1 MATDAPQASGSPDS
15 RSPPTEAM
23 PSSVAGRYRIER
35 LLGKGGFGRV
45 YLAQHVNTGEHVALK
60 LLSEKLTEPEFI
72 ERFKREMRAP
82 AQIRSGHVVR
92 VLDADVAPELNGA
105 PFFVMELLSGKDLH
119 QRIKEAG
126 PLSADGVVW
135 VIGQIAKALSRAHD
149 LGLIH
154 RDLKP
159 ENIYLHQPP
168 DAPAMVKLLDFG
180 LVHSVQSAP
189 PPAGQLPPEPPLQQP
204 DLERA
209 PTLAAPPSPNITPR
223 LTATGAMLGTPLYM
237 APEQIDSVR
246 AETGPATDIWALGM
260 IAFEL
265 LVGRSYW
272 PEASPMRVYA
282 NILAGRL
289 VPPSERSQN
298 LPPRF
303 DEWFARACAMLPAER
318 FPNVNAQAQALAAAL
333 DVAPQWLQR
342 LEPPWSRSDDE
353 SPVASGAELSVE
365 VGISAGNAAGPGRR
379 SLGSAG
385 SSRREAVGPATA
397 RINRRN
403 REGEPEANRGKRS
416 LFVLLVLLLVIGA
429 GLVLRGAML
438 STRPPP
444 PVSPPSTPEVPGPPE
459 PLPSPPEPPVKV
471 SQPEPPASIQG
482 KPSPKPKGSHPRKH
496 GHSDPGG
503 KARPRG
509 EYVPAAP

>member
-1 MATDAPQASGSPDS
+1 MATDAPKASGPPAS
-15 RSPPTEAM
+15 SPPADAM

-126 PLSADGVVW
+126 PMSPEGVVW

-149 LGLIH
+149 LGLVH

-159 ENIYLHQPP
+159 ENIYLHQPA

-180 LVHSVQSAP
+180 LVHSVQSAQ
-189 PPAGQLPPEPPLQQP
+189 PPAGESASAPPPPQP
-204 DLERA
+204 ELERA
-209 PTLAAPPSPNITPR
+209 PTLAAPPAPNITPR

-237 APEQIDSVR
+237 APEQIDSAR
-246 AETGPATDIWALGM
+246 AETGPSTDIWALGM

-289 VPPSERSQN
+289 VPPSERSPN

-303 DEWFARACAMLPAER
+303 DAWFARSCAMLPADR
-318 FPNVNAQAQALAAAL
+318 FPNVNAQAQALADAV
-333 DVAPQWLQR
+333 DVAPHWLQR

-353 SPVASGAELSVE
+353 PAATPGEKPSVE
-365 VGISAGNAAGPGRR
+365 VRMSAGGPSAPGDMQTSARGAGGQ
-379 SLGSAG
+379 
-385 SSRREAVGPATA
+385 ATG
-397 RINRRN
+397 RINRRAHD
-403 REGEPEANRGKRS
+403 EAAEQRGGQRS
-416 LFVLLVLLLVIGA
+416 VLVLLFL
-429 GLVLRGAML
+429 LLL
-438 STRPPP
+438 
-444 PVSPPSTPEVPGPPE
+444 
-459 PLPSPPEPPVKV
+459 
-471 SQPEPPASIQG
+471 
-482 KPSPKPKGSHPRKH
+482 
-496 GHSDPGG
+496 
-503 KARPRG
+503 
-509 EYVPAAP
+509 